1 MGMGHAVCCG
11 GCQHKMWCVTPRTL
25 DVPGTVSLV
34 SVAQVGEEAE
44 TKKYP
49 KQEAAGKGTNV
60 RGWVGEGK

>member
-1 MGMGHAVCCG
+1 
-11 GCQHKMWCVTPRTL
+11 MWCVTPRTL